1 VGQKI
6 TIEYTFRGETEVGGI
21 LNVKNLQFD
30 LKVLLSILYKANKI
44 IFNSVLSIPIII
56 YLAL

>member
-1 VGQKI
+1 MGQKI